1 MDRPSPRAPRRAL
14 LRRALVAAAA
24 GGLLLGVLPAAADD
38 LEDKKDKVEKKI
50 DEADQHVHESSKAVE
65 ETTQKL
71 LAAQQDL
78 FAARD
83 HLAKTRGELAAAVAL
98 DKQMQARLDAAVER
112 LRIARKELAA
122 GQRDVG
128 AQEDRIRAMVVST
141 YESGDPALMGLSMVF
156 NTQDPTQLAGQLNSN
171 TDVVNMEA
179 ALLDQLEAAKV
190 LLAVKED
197 ETEDAKQEVAEKRQ
211 QAAENLEKKK
221 ALEAQAEEA
230 ETAVAELVSLR
241 QQARRNAVEAK
252 NADLAELA
260 KLEAERDRIERLIA
274 EKASKTSF
282 TGYVDGNGY
291 LSMPVD
297 GSITSPYGYRTHPIW
312 GYRSLHDGIDFGAA
326 CGTPIRAAAP
336 GKVISRYYQSAWGNR
351 IIIDHGVKHGV
362 GLSTISNHLSSYAVG
377 VGDRVDRGD
386 VIGYVGTTGWSTGC
400 HLHWTV
406 NQNGTPVDPMNW
418 L

>member
-1 MDRPSPRAPRRAL
+1 VDRPRLRTPRRAL
-14 LRRALVAAAA
+14 VRRAAVAAAL
-24 GGLLLGVLPAAADD
+24 GGLLLGVLPAAADE
-38 LEDKKDKVEKKI
+38 LEDKKEKVEKRI
-50 DEADQHVHESSKAVE
+50 DHADQHLHESSKELEAATE
-65 ETTQKL
+65 KL
-71 LAAQQDL
+71 LAAQADL

-83 HLAKTRGELAAAVAL
+83 YLAQTRGKLAAAVAL
-98 DKQMQARLDAAVER
+98 DQQMQERLEAAVER
-112 LRIARKELAA
+112 LRAARQELEA
-122 GQRDVG
+122 GQRDVTV
-128 AQEDRIRAMVVST
+128 QEDQIRAMVVSA

-156 NTQDPTQLAGQLNSN
+156 NTQDPTLLAGQLNSN

-179 ALLDQLEAAKV
+179 ALLDQLEASKV
-190 LLAVKED
+190 LLAVKEE
-197 ETEDAKQEVAEKRQ
+197 ETEAAKQEVAEKRQ
-211 QAAENLEKKK
+211 QAADNLEKKK

-230 ETAVAELVSLR
+230 EQTVFELVSLR

-252 NADLAELA
+252 DADLAELA

-274 EKASKTSF
+274 AKASSTSF
-282 TGYVDGNGY
+282 TGHVDGNGY

-312 GYRSLHDGIDFGAA
+312 GYRALHDGIDFGAA

-362 GLSTISNHLSSYAVG
+362 GLSTISNHLSGYAVS
-377 VGDRVDRGD
+377 VGERVERGD